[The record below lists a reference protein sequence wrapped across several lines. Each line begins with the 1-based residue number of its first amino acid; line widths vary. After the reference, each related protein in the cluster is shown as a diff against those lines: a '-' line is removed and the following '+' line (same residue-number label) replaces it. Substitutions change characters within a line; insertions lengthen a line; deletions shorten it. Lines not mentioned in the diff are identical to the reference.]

1 MDDPRKKTPLA
12 EDGGWQGPLQAYDN
26 TAFLKSPDAR
36 EIRILSEYLEPEK
49 RFRDADVSDTI
60 VFFGSARLQP
70 EDVAKKN
77 LDAARAGEGDLATAE
92 RNLAMSEYYEA
103 ARSLADRLTR
113 WSKDLGP
120 ESLRRFVICSGGG
133 PGIMEAA
140 NRGASGA
147 RGLNIGLNVSLPFE
161 QEENPYI
168 TRNLAFEFH
177 YFFMRKFWFVYLAK
191 AMVFFPGGFGTL
203 VEFFEVLTLV
213 QTQKV
218 RKHMPIVLFGKRFW
232 DEIMDLGALARLGT
246 ISPEDLELFLSTDSV
261 DEAYDYLT
269 RELLGYALDKP
280 GGQL

>member
-12 EDGGWQGPLQAYDN
+12 EDGGWQGPLKAYDN

-140 NRGASGA
+140 NRGASEA

-203 VEFFEVLTLV
+203 DEFFEVLTLV
-213 QTQKV
+213 QTPKV